1 MSQIAVLT
9 CDQRDMLKTFLSAFK
24 IARSGSVE
32 EQDDFWENVYS
43 HWFTTWP
50 EHTVHFAD
58 IPDDQALSGLQ
69 EALLA
74 EAIRCRRRMP
84 GKKWTTP
91 EQEEYLLS
99 FMSKFRESA
108 ADKNF
113 DEFFTSIWALWFEKW
128 PEEQVIFKDMP
139 ADHVLTPDETKA
151 LAKAVEVRQQQL
163 VTWYRWKVNP
173 ARLGRSKGARGVLKF
188 DAVLGGGVE
197 LKGTRAPQKINIY
210 SHKFYEAKVKHTAD
224 AAIATENI
232 TSRGPKL
239 NKRREITR
247 RMYSEESESD
257 LKSGKTPK
265 IDDKTKVKAI
275 RELGPMLDRIL
286 KYLAHITG
294 GWKFT
299 VLMGGRDPTTGEASV
314 FNYHIGELQSGAQF
328 NHAYKDFDAMQA
340 AFLAFVQ
347 NALVFESTLPHE
359 SASDEDEESLSD
371 LDSDEANEWEK
382 SAGEGSMSRV
392 EDLLVPGLNTSDLY
406 RMTPQADEH
415 FGDNAS
421 SSHTPLD
428 TADASSGLVSMT
440 GASDHLSLAA
450 ELRRDSHSAA
460 AWDPIV
466 VGTADFSAFD
476 PHAFTTTGSG
486 IPDWLV
492 THDTNQLSDS
502 PVRLPN
508 NLTNP
513 TSPSKFSVVEILSLS
528 DKREFCGL
536 SQGVL

>member
-1 MSQIAVLT
+1 
-9 CDQRDMLKTFLSAFK
+9 
-24 IARSGSVE
+24 
-32 EQDDFWENVYS
+32 
-43 HWFTTWP
+43 
-50 EHTVHFAD
+50 
-58 IPDDQALSGLQ
+58 
-69 EALLA
+69 
-74 EAIRCRRRMP
+74 MP

-108 ADKNF
+108 TDKNF

-128 PEEQVIFKDMP
+128 LEEQVVFKDMP

-163 VTWYRWKVNP
+163 VTW
-173 ARLGRSKGARGVLKF
+173 GVLKF
-188 DAVLGGGVE
+188 DAILGGGVE
-197 LKGTRAPQKINIY
+197 LKGTRAPQKIDIY

-247 RMYSEESESD
+247 HMYSEESESVKAD
-257 LKSGKTPK
+257 IDRKYQKAKARFRKKRQNLKSGKTPK

-299 VLMGGRDPTTGEASV
+299 ILMGGRDPTTGEASV
-314 FNYHIGELQSGAQF
+314 FNYHIGELQSGAQS

-340 AFLAFVQ
+340 AFLAFVP

-371 LDSDEANEWEK
+371 LDSNKANEWEK

-415 FGDNAS
+415 FGDNVS

-466 VGTADFSAFD
+466 AGTADFSAFD
-476 PHAFTTTGSG
+476 PHAFTTVGGG
-486 IPDWLV
+486 IPDCDRPHQEIEVLLPAISSM
-492 THDTNQLSDS
+492 HSEEGENNHEGDSLANQLEVHPRRGVHRRHVENPPAPTLSMGPSTILD
-502 PVRLPN
+502 PPAAHVPRLRVCN
-508 NLTNP
+508 NVPFNP
-513 TSPSKFSVVEILSLS
+513 
-528 DKREFCGL
+528 
-536 SQGVL
+536 